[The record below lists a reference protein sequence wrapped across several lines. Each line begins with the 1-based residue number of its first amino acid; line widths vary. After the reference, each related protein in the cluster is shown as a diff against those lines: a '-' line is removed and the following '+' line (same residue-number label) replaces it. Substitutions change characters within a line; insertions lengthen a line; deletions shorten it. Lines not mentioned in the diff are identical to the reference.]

1 MPLLHLVSTCL
12 MAGVILFVQVVH
24 YPLMA
29 RVGRDRFV
37 SYEAGHT
44 VRTSWVVIPL
54 MLTELASALWLVGSP
69 PSPDQRPLAVL
80 GLALL
85 IVIWLSTG
93 VLQAPTHRRLS
104 QSFDEAS
111 HRRLV
116 RTNWIRTLA
125 WMARVPVAALLLP

>member
-1 MPLLHLVSTCL
+1 